1 MSRICPG
8 GLPAKSLIS
17 KINNFENRDALG
29 LLHPHNCAGL
39 AIAPRESPVA
49 FLVVAKP
56 AHRPINERCLHGG
69 GTSLFYLPTPEGVGI
84 SKCPARLPGHGT
96 KCTMPCA
103 GFAPRPFGGRR
114 THRAPLGGPRT
125 LPPFKPP
132 FCFHQHKRTTL
143 SVFPVCLVSY
153 RESAIFP
160 SHPPTS
166 GKIEV
171 WETTTLPSLPR

>member
-96 KCTMPCA
+96 KCTMPCLC
-103 GFAPRPFGGRR
+103 GFCATTIWWSPNAPG
-114 THRAPLGGPRT
+114 PLGGPR
-125 LPPFKPP
+125 LLLIPSFSLK
-132 FCFHQHKRTTL
+132 
-143 SVFPVCLVSY
+143 S
-153 RESAIFP
+153 RELIVIS
-160 SHPPTS
+160 
-166 GKIEV
+166 
-171 WETTTLPSLPR
+171 